1 MTDRWSMT
9 RFIAIG
15 MMAVAL
21 LIGGLGVWGSQTLLS
36 GAVIAP
42 GHLEV
47 EGRIQVVEHPDGG
60 VVSEI
65 LVREGD
71 LVEAGAPLLRLDG
84 SSLRSELAILE
95 GQRTEIMARSL
106 RLQAERDDVLILAF
120 DPELLET
127 AEADDDLNQILQ
139 GQGRLFEARLE
150 TFEETRRSLT
160 EQQNQI
166 EAEIEGQFAQI
177 SAIDD
182 QIALI
187 QAELANMQSLLD
199 RGLTSASQVLAL
211 RREQA
216 RLIGSRGET
225 VAATARNRGAIA
237 QLDTERL
244 RLSATRREEA
254 ETELRDLAVQMAE
267 LQERIGPTQVRIARL
282 DLRAP
287 MAGIVHDLQ
296 ITSLNAVLRPAE
308 PVLYVVPTDRPMIVA
323 ARIDA
328 RQVDAVFSGQ
338 PAALHFSAFQSR
350 TTPEIIGTVRR
361 LSPDVLTDP
370 QTGQQYYAVFI
381 ETSPDQLARL
391 GEVTL
396 VPGMPVEAFIQ
407 TGTRT
412 PLDYLLRPL
421 ADYFARA
428 FREE

>member
-1 MTDRWSMT
+1 
-9 RFIAIG
+9 
-15 MMAVAL
+15 
-21 LIGGLGVWGSQTLLS
+21 
-36 GAVIAP
+36 
-42 GHLEV
+42 
-47 EGRIQVVEHPDGG
+47 
-60 VVSEI
+60 
-65 LVREGD
+65 
-71 LVEAGAPLLRLDG
+71 
-84 SSLRSELAILE
+84 
-95 GQRTEIMARSL
+95 
-106 RLQAERDDVLILAF
+106 
-120 DPELLET
+120 
-127 AEADDDLNQILQ
+127 
-139 GQGRLFEARLE
+139 
-150 TFEETRRSLT
+150 
-160 EQQNQI
+160 
-166 EAEIEGQFAQI
+166 
-177 SAIDD
+177 
-182 QIALI
+182 
-187 QAELANMQSLLD
+187 
-199 RGLTSASQVLAL
+199 
-211 RREQA
+211 
-216 RLIGSRGET
+216 
-225 VAATARNRGAIA
+225 
-237 QLDTERL
+237 
-244 RLSATRREEA
+244 
-254 ETELRDLAVQMAE
+254 MAE

-350 TTPEIIGTVRR
+350 TTPEIIGTLRR
-361 LSPDVLTDP
+361 ISPDVLTDP

-421 ADYFARA
+421 TDYFARA